1 VTCPSGIILTK
12 TPSIRRSCLRI
23 LTVGVLLLFATG
35 FLPVQEATRTNPGT
49 VCGDR
54 SNGLPDFYYESV
66 IARIEPPDWKKSLI
80 RISVEKERK
89 LALWSDGKNFKLWA
103 GTPEITQKSI
113 GDFLL
118 DLDQSC
124 RLPADPAAAAAFI
137 KIKWESSDLSAP
149 QFEQIHRDFTEA
161 LSHYVARIQNRY
173 GGIIATR
180 LFVVHLDSEGYSIV
194 YDNSY
199 EHLQLEVW
207 NMNDEPNNPMLDW
220 VHGFKR
226 LAEEKFK
233 RAAMK

>member
-1 VTCPSGIILTK
+1 
-12 TPSIRRSCLRI
+12 LRI
-23 LTVGVLLLFATG
+23 LTVAALLLFVTG
-35 FLPVQEATRTNPGT
+35 PLPVQEQARTNPGT

-54 SNGLPDFYYESV
+54 SNGLPDFYYEAV

-80 RISVEKERK
+80 RITVGQEKK
-89 LALWSDGKNFKLWA
+89 LALSSDGKNLKLWTE
-103 GTPEITQKSI
+103 TPEITQKSI

-137 KIKWESSDLSAP
+137 KVKWESSDLSSP
-149 QFEQIHRDFTEA
+149 QFGQIHRDFTEA
-161 LSHYVARIQNRY
+161 LSHYVAKIQNRY
-173 GGIIATR
+173 DSIIATR

-199 EHLQLEVW
+199 EHLELEGW
-207 NMNDEPNNPMLDW
+207 NMNDEPINPMLSW
-220 VHGFKR
+220 VHQLRK

-233 RAAMK
+233 RPIMK